1 MPACLEDSS
10 VMRVLLEANADVN
23 AVEELGNT
31 ALHLASSW
39 DCSDC
44 VKLLCAAGADVNAI
58 NNSGCTSL
66 IEAAQWGGSL
76 ECARLLVEFKV
87 RIADTTQEGVTTVSS
102 VYACFW

>member
-44 VKLLCAAGADVNAI
+44 VKLLCAAGADVNYR
-58 NNSGCTSL
+58 SSL
-66 IEAAQWGGSL
+66 TMAG
-76 ECARLLVEFKV
+76 K
-87 RIADTTQEGVTTVSS
+87 TQTAMIRTAPTVSRAVTTAQMTDARSHEH
-102 VYACFW
+102 CP